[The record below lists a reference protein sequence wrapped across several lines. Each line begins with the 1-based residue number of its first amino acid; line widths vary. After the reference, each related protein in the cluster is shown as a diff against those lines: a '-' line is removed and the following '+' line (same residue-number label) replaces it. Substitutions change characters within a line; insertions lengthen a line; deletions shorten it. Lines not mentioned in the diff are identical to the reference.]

1 MTLSNLSRSNRFILP
16 FALFGLAMLAACGN
30 GNGSVGS
37 PNQNGFTNTTLSGTY
52 VISMAGEDVNLGAS
66 TASYFAVVGTMTT
79 DGKGNITGGTVD
91 INDPDLGGTGV
102 FTGQALSASTYSV
115 SQDGRGTGALVTPEG
130 TLTIDFVLTT
140 SSHGLITRFDTGGS
154 GSGTIDLQSTAT
166 QANLTALAFSVSGS
180 DFSGGGLGEVGGFS
194 LDVNGNITTGVSDF
208 NDNGS
213 SAGLVA
219 LPLTGSVVLTSG
231 TNGTAT
237 FITSSAFPTLT
248 FDVWVIDPTH
258 LKLIETDTSGTS
270 LSGDAYAQQTSF
282 TAGQLVYT
290 LGGADLS
297 GNPFV
302 AGGYATTDV
311 NGNLTSGIEDYNDAG
326 TTGSSSAVT
335 GSCTTFAA
343 GRCQLALTGF
353 SNGAANN
360 FTFAAYPSSGGVLL
374 LEDDSLGFAEGAA
387 YAQSATAFGAAGYGF
402 NLSGAN
408 QSGIAN
414 GEVDDI
420 AQFNATTSATNNMT
434 GVLDENDVTK
444 PISDVALTG
453 TYTPDSPA
461 TGRGGIS
468 ATTTGTFVGGLTLE
482 YYVVDSSTVLF
493 IEGDTTQV
501 ALGIFQAQSA
511 SSGAARAGRAISLPR
526 PFVRAHALK
535 KRAE

>member
-282 TAGQLVYT
+282 TAVGLH
-290 LGGADLS
+290 
-297 GNPFV
+297 
-302 AGGYATTDV
+302 
-311 NGNLTSGIEDYNDAG
+311 
-326 TTGSSSAVT
+326 
-335 GSCTTFAA
+335 A
-343 GRCQLALTGF
+343 GR
-353 SNGAANN
+353 
-360 FTFAAYPSSGGVLL
+360 SG
-374 LEDDSLGFAEGAA
+374 LEW
-387 YAQSATAFGAAGYGF
+387 QSICRRRLRY
-402 NLSGAN
+402 
-408 QSGIAN
+408 
-414 GEVDDI
+414 
-420 AQFNATTSATNNMT
+420 
-434 GVLDENDVTK
+434 
-444 PISDVALTG
+444 
-453 TYTPDSPA
+453 
-461 TGRGGIS
+461 
-468 ATTTGTFVGGLTLE
+468 
-482 YYVVDSSTVLF
+482 
-493 IEGDTTQV
+493 
-501 ALGIFQAQSA
+501 
-511 SSGAARAGRAISLPR
+511 
-526 PFVRAHALK
+526 H
-535 KRAE
+535 